1 VSRVPLFSTKSLL
14 AGQRLSRPGASAQ
27 RGHNLKV
34 IDLRSDTVTLP
45 TKEMMDAIARAGLGD
60 DVTGNDPTVNALQEK
75 AAMMFGK
82 ESSLL
87 VTSGTQGN
95 LVSVMAHCRPG
106 DEVIM
111 ESEAHM
117 YYYEVGNISAIA
129 GVIPRLIKGDHG
141 TFTGQQVQDA
151 ARGDD
156 LHFPESRLLEI
167 ENTHNRAGGTC
178 WTPAQVAEVAK
189 AAHDLG
195 MKVHIDGA
203 RIFNACVALDV
214 DVKAYARHVDS
225 IQFCLSKG
233 LSCPVGSMVVGDA
246 DFIEVCRKKR
256 KMVGGGMRQAGIIA
270 APGIVA
276 LDSMITRLKE
286 DHDNARRLAAALE
299 AIDGIKL
306 DMSTVQTNIVVTDVS
321 GTGMNAEEFMA
332 EAKKNGLLLSDFGP
346 YQVRLV
352 THRGITA
359 EDVDCAVSIIEDKVL
374 RCKGGACKI

>member
-1 VSRVPLFSTKSLL
+1 
-14 AGQRLSRPGASAQ
+14 
-27 RGHNLKV
+27 
-34 IDLRSDTVTLP
+34 
-45 TKEMMDAIARAGLGD
+45 MMDAIAKAELGD
-60 DVTGNDPTVNALQEK
+60 DVTGNDPTVNTLQDK
-75 AAMMFGK
+75 AARLFGK

-95 LVSVMAHCRPG
+95 LVAVMAHCQPG
-106 DEVIM
+106 DEIIM

-117 YYYEVGNISAIA
+117 YYYEAGNISAVA

-141 TFTGQQVQDA
+141 TFTGQQVREA

-156 LHFPESRLLEI
+156 LHFPHSRLLEI

-178 WTPAQVAEVAK
+178 WTPTQVADAAK

-203 RIFNACVALDV
+203 RIFNACIALDV

-246 DFIEVCRKKR
+246 AFIDTCRKKR

-276 LDSMITRLKE
+276 LDAMISRLKE
-286 DHDNARRLAAALE
+286 DHSNAKRLASALQ

-306 DMSTVQTNIVVTDVS
+306 DMSTVQTNIVVIDVS
-321 GTGMNAEEFMA
+321 GTGMTDLEFMA
-332 EAKKNGLLLSDFGP
+332 EAKRNGLLLSDFGP
-346 YQVRLV
+346 NLVRLV
-352 THRGITA
+352 THRGIIA
-359 EDVDCAVSIIEDKVL
+359 EDVDAAVSIIEDKVL
-374 RCKGGACKI
+374 RCSGGVCKI

>member
-1 VSRVPLFSTKSLL
+1 
-14 AGQRLSRPGASAQ
+14 
-27 RGHNLKV
+27 LKV
-34 IDLRSDTVTLP
+34 INLKSDTVTLP
-45 TKEMMDAIARAGLGD
+45 TKEMIDAIARAELGD
-60 DVTGNDPTVNALQEK
+60 DVNCRDPTVNALQEK
-75 AAMMFGK
+75 TARLFGK
-82 ESSLL
+82 EGSLL

-95 LVSVMAHCRPG
+95 LVSLMAHCRPG
-106 DEVIM
+106 DEIIL

-117 YYYEVGNISAIA
+117 YFYEVGNMSAIA
-129 GVIPRLIKGDHG
+129 GVIPRLIKGDRG
-141 TFTGQQVQDA
+141 TFTGEQVREA

-156 LHFPESRLLEI
+156 LHFPVSRVVEI

-178 WTPAQVAEVAK
+178 WTPAQVADVAK

-246 DFIEVCRKKR
+246 TFIETCRKKR
-256 KMVGGGMRQAGIIA
+256 KMLGGGMRQAGIIA

-276 LDSMITRLKE
+276 LDTMISRLKE
-286 DHDNARRLAAALE
+286 DHDNARRMANALNDL
-299 AIDGIKL
+299 DGIEI
-306 DMSTVQTNIVVTDVS
+306 DMSTVQTNIVIMNIS
-321 GTGMNAEEFMA
+321 GTGRTVAEFLE
-332 EAKKNGLLLSDFGP
+332 EAKRNGLWLSGFGP
-346 YQVRLV
+346 DLVRLV

-359 EDVDCAVSIIEDKVL
+359 EDVDRAVSIIADKVL
-374 RCKGGACKI
+374 RCTGGACSI

>member
-1 VSRVPLFSTKSLL
+1 M
-14 AGQRLSRPGASAQ
+14 AQ
-27 RGHNLKV
+27 GVITLKV

-45 TKEMMDAIARAGLGD
+45 TKEMMDAIARAELGD

-75 AAMMFGK
+75 AARLFGK

-95 LVSVMAHCRPG
+95 LISVMAHCQPG
-106 DEVIM
+106 DEIIL

-117 YYYEVGNISAIA
+117 YFYEVGNMSALA
-129 GVIPRLIKGDHG
+129 GAIPRLIKGDHG
-141 TFTGQQVQDA
+141 TFTGEQVKEA
-151 ARGDD
+151 ARGED
-156 LHFPESRLLEI
+156 LHFPVSRLLEI

-178 WTPAQVAEVAK
+178 WTPAQVADAAK

-203 RIFNACVALDV
+203 RIFNACIALDV
-214 DVKAYARHVDS
+214 DARAYARHVDS

-233 LSCPVGSMVVGDA
+233 LSCPVGSMVVGDSA
-246 DFIEVCRKKR
+246 FIDTCRKKR

-276 LDSMITRLKE
+276 LDTMISRLKE
-286 DHDNARRLAAALE
+286 DHDNAKRLATALS
-299 AIDGIKL
+299 AIDGISI
-306 DMSTVQTNIVVTDVS
+306 DMSTVQTNIVVMDVS
-321 GTGMNAEEFMA
+321 GTGKTDAEFID
-332 EAKKNGLLLSDFGP
+332 EAKRNGLLLSHFGP
-346 YQVRLV
+346 NLVRLV

-359 EDVDCAVSIIEDKVL
+359 QDVDDATLIIEDKVL
-374 RCKGGACKI
+374 RCSGGVCKI